1 MVEHRSPKPSMGVR
15 IPHPLERR
23 SPADVMSAGLF
34 VVCGFKM
41 AKGQTSYIQK
51 QVKSSSNIVNS
62 L

>member
-34 VVCGFKM
+34 CIALESVTDKEFVILN
-41 AKGQTSYIQK
+41 SYNDYI
-51 QVKSSSNIVNS
+51 I
-62 L
+62 